1 MNIPSTVRTYLAN
14 SRGHFK
20 GRETAVA
27 ETFEATLALAGISQ
41 DKVIKPVLLKSGKAF
56 LMAIVRADQKVDIE
70 QIGRLFQR
78 EFTLC
83 TENEIAEL
91 MPNCDPRALPPLAE
105 PYGLRAIQDKSIAA
119 MEKVYFSA
127 GVAGCFISASAED
140 FARLQNGVWKRH
152 LIAATESV
160 PEEDAQRLRDSMR
173 KTVRQ
178 VSDLPPMPGIAA
190 ELIRLKNNPY
200 ASASELAAVIEQDPS
215 LSAQLIR
222 YATSPMYGYQERVD
236 AVEPAIVR
244 VLGMDTVYDIAF
256 GLSLGKAFNNPK
268 EGPLGLNAFWEHAVY
283 CASLTQALCNS
294 IEFTHRPPAG
304 MGYLAGLL
312 HNFGILL
319 LGHLFPAQFERLN
332 RAVEQNP
339 GRNIIDIERE
349 VIGVSHTDLGLW
361 LMDAWDMPKEIIE
374 AVTEHHNAEHRGDF
388 ATYANLVYIANALL
402 KRHGL
407 GDGHSLELPAELLQ
421 RFGLGEEQL
430 ELALASVLQDQEGLE
445 FMASKMAA

>member
-1 MNIPSTVRTYLAN
+1 MNIPSTVRTYLVN

-20 GRETAVA
+20 GRETGVA
-27 ETFEATLALAGISQ
+27 DTFEAMLALGGIPPH
-41 DKVIKPVLLKSGKAF
+41 KVVKPVLLKSGKAF
-56 LMAIVRADQKVDIE
+56 LMAIVRADQKVDIA

-83 TENEIAEL
+83 TERDIAEL

-105 PYGLRAIQDKSIAA
+105 PYGLRAIQDKSIAS
-119 MEKVYFSA
+119 MEKVYFSV
-127 GVAGCFISASAED
+127 GVAGSFISASAED
-140 FARLQNGVWKRH
+140 YARLQQGVWKRH
-152 LIAATESV
+152 EIALNEVAVVDE
-160 PEEDAQRLRDSMR
+160 PELHQAMR
-173 KTVRQ
+173 KKVRQ
-178 VSDLPPMPGIAA
+178 VNDLPPMPGIAA

-200 ASASELAAVIEQDPS
+200 ANASELAAVIEQDPS

-222 YATSPMYGYQERVD
+222 YATSPLYGYQGQVD

-256 GLSLGKAFNNPK
+256 GLSLGKVFNNPK
-268 EGPLGLNAFWEHAVY
+268 EGPLGLNAFWKHAVY
-283 CASLTQALCNS
+283 CASLTQAICNG
-294 IEFTHRPPAG
+294 IDYHRRPPAG

-332 RAVEQNP
+332 RAVKEKP
-339 GRNIIDIERE
+339 GRNIVDIERE
-349 VIGVSHTDLGLW
+349 TIGVSHTDLGLW

-374 AVTEHHNAEHRGDF
+374 AVTEHHNPEHRGDF

-402 KRHGL
+402 KRHSL
-407 GDGHSLELPAELLQ
+407 GDGHSSQIPAELLL
-421 RFGLGEEQL
+421 RFGLSEAQL
-430 ELALASVLQDQEGLE
+430 ETTLATVLEDQEGLD
-445 FMASKMAA
+445 FMAGKMAA